1 MNYMVVEC
9 HPGYAVVLDE
19 EGRFLKVANR
29 RYEVGQMVTDVVPMQ
44 APPRKKTARWVTS
57 LVAAAACLALVLGIT
72 LPRGAQ
78 PYASVYVK
86 INPEVRIDVDK
97 KDLVVG
103 IEGVNQDGI
112 DLIADYDH
120 QGKHLD
126 LVTDELVDRAI
137 DMGYLQSDG
146 QITISLDSQ
155 DQTWVDDH
163 SHTLSDHLQTYLQ
176 EKITVTIEIKLC
188 THEHPGMDHR
198 DYDYDADDHREHW
211 DDGIYR
217 DPENPDR
224 VEIQPDWDDD
234 HDDDHDRDDWDDDDD
249 DDHDHDDRDDDDH
262 DDDDHDEHD
271 D

>member
-29 RYEVGQMVTDVVPMQ
+29 RYEVGQMVTEVVPMQ
-44 APPRKKTARWVTS
+44 VPPRKKTAKWVTS

-72 LPRGAQ
+72 LPGSHQ
-78 PYASVYVK
+78 PYASIYVK

-103 IEGVNQDGI
+103 IAGVNQDGI

-163 SHTLSDHLQTYLQ
+163 SRTLSDHLQSHLQ

-188 THEHPGMDHR
+188 THEHPGKDHR
-198 DYDYDADDHREHW
+198 DYDYDDDK
-211 DDGIYR
+211 GIYI
-217 DPENPDR
+217 DPENPNQI
-224 VEIQPDWDDD
+224 VIQPDWEDD
-234 HDDDHDRDDWDDDDD
+234 HDDRWEHHDDDHNDRNDHDDHDDWDDDDH
-249 DDHDHDDRDDDDH
+249 DDHDDDDH
-262 DDDDHDEHD
+262 DDDD
-271 D
+271 